1 MSQLTFYKYATWG
14 LLVLNIAIVAFMF
27 LMRPGRGP
35 RPTASANNFRNEVI
49 RALDLTE
56 DQENTFIQLAAEHGQ
71 SLRAISEEQQ
81 RLLPPY
87 FKSLTD
93 SSKEIDEEAILRQFE
108 QLERQKIEITHQH
121 LLDVKS
127 RLQAEQLANFDGF
140 VDRFIDKL
148 LLDNGRKPPPPKKR
162 RQ

>member
-27 LMRPGRGP
+27 LMRPGPRS
-35 RPTASANNFRNEVI
+35 RPTASSNNFRNEVI
-49 RALDLTE
+49 RALGLTE
-56 DQENTFIQLAAEHGQ
+56 DQENTFKQLAAEHSQ
-71 SLRAISEEQQ
+71 SLRAISEQQ
-81 RLLPPY
+81 QGLLPPY
-87 FKSLTD
+87 FKSLSD
-93 SSKEIDEEAILRQFE
+93 SSKKIDEEAILRQFE

-127 RLQAEQLANFDGF
+127 RLRGEQLANFDSF
-140 VDRFIDKL
+140 MDRFIDKL

-162 RQ
+162 R